1 MLGPQPPRAFR
12 SRRRVN
18 DLRGRRPSRIALTIA
33 ALVLA
38 GGCASRADLERV
50 RRDQQDLRA
59 RLADVQVSLD
69 SVNRR
74 LDTMKS
80 SLGEGGG
87 GSATAMHAL
96 EKRVADLEAR
106 ASVSPVP
113 PPSDTGA
120 VAAIPAPA
128 EQRPPP
134 APNVPRTEAANI
146 ALRREDR
153 APAGSPNDPYRRGLQ
168 AYREGQA
175 DQAIQQFHDY
185 LRSNPKSDLSDNAQY
200 WIGEAYYSKGDYNRA
215 IIELNEVLLKYPQG
229 DQVPGALLALATS
242 FSNSGDPIDAKLIL
256 QKLVTDHPKSEEA
269 EVGRQQLQ
277 KLSD

>member
-1 MLGPQPPRAFR
+1 MLGPQPPRALR
-12 SRRRVN
+12 PRRRVT
-18 DLRGRRPSRIALTIA
+18 DMHSRHARRIALLIA
-33 ALVLA
+33 ALALA

-50 RRDQQDLRA
+50 RREQQDLRA

-80 SLGEGGG
+80 SMDDKG
-87 GSATAMHAL
+87 GSSATTRA
-96 EKRVADLEAR
+96 LEAR
-106 ASVSPVP
+106 VAALEARTAAAP
-113 PPSDTGA
+113 PPLPPDTGA
-120 VAAIPAPA
+120 VAAIPTPA
-128 EQRPPP
+128 ERPPV
-134 APNVPRTEAANI
+134 PNVPRTEAANI

-168 AYREGQA
+168 AYRDGQA

-185 LRSNPKSDLSDNAQY
+185 LRSNPKSDLADNAQY

>member
-1 MLGPQPPRAFR
+1 VLGPQPPRAFR
-12 SRRRVN
+12 PCRRVS
-18 DLRGRRPSRIALTIA
+18 DVRGRRPARIALLIGALALA
-33 ALVLA
+33 A
-38 GGCASRADLERV
+38 GCASRADLERV
-50 RRDQQDLRA
+50 KREQQDLRA

-74 LDTMKS
+74 LDMIK
-80 SLGEGGG
+80 EGGG
-87 GSATAMHAL
+87 GSSAAIRAL
-96 EKRVADLEAR
+96 EIKIADLQTKLA
-106 ASVSPVP
+106 ATPAP
-113 PPSDTGA
+113 PPDTGA
-120 VAAIPAPA
+120 VAAVPSPA

-134 APNVPRTEAANI
+134 VPNVPNVPRTEAANI

-168 AYREGQA
+168 AYRDGQP

-185 LRSNPKSDLSDNAQY
+185 LRSNPKSDLADNAQY

-269 EVGRQQLQ
+269 AVGRQQLQ